1 MIEGSWGVLA
11 GFDVVRLGEFEG
23 FGMYG
28 VGGLGR
34 NLQNDPLY
42 SSGSY
47 IETRQVLP
55 GVYRIWCIV
64 MKV

>member
-23 FGMYG
+23 FGLYG

-47 IETRQVLP
+47 TKRDRFCRAYTGFGASL
-55 GVYRIWCIV
+55 
-64 MKV
+64 